1 MWRDYAFFKIV
12 AFWRNML
19 FEKSLKTS
27 ITVRNLLTGDSIK
40 NEQNLLLIDSNKS
53 FSTIPNNIKIQNIS
67 FVKVSSIFNFIR
79 IESKVVHNEYNIR
92 LASFFFSIMEFL
104 LISPF
109 VETIT
114 IRIVCIKDILQTTTY
129 ARLKDYKKKLVNSNF
144 WKKFIRFSFSE
155 KISERR
161 VCHTGVRV
169 TFNWKSCLLQIIYLI
184 TFLFFLVGSNFSSTS
199 KKSKRAGF
207 SNKRQFLKIRNMI
220 QNSHFNYTRKVY

>member
-1 MWRDYAFFKIV
+1 
-12 AFWRNML
+12 ML

-144 WKKFIRFSFSE
+144 WKKFIDFHF
-155 KISERR
+155 
-161 VCHTGVRV
+161 
-169 TFNWKSCLLQIIYLI
+169 Q
-184 TFLFFLVGSNFSSTS
+184 
-199 KKSKRAGF
+199 KKSVKEGFVILVSGLLLIGNRAF
-207 SNKRQFLKIRNMI
+207 CK
-220 QNSHFNYTRKVY
+220 